1 MFCYN
6 DGKDRFILFYRY
18 DKILKQGG
26 ALLDIRVLQN
36 FLTVA
41 REESITKAAEILHM
55 TQPPLSRQIKELEQ
69 ELGRQL
75 LVREPRRVT
84 LTEAGKLLCDR
95 AEELIALMDKTVEQ
109 IRDAETLV
117 AGDIYLGGGES
128 ENMLLL
134 AQIAQKLQVQYPRI
148 KYRIYSG
155 DADRVRAQL
164 EHGLL
169 DFALLVHPAD
179 TTKYD
184 YLSLP
189 VTDTWGV
196 MMRHDSPLA
205 KQTSVSPRD
214 LWDKPLLF
222 SHQTAGS
229 SEMARFFKRDFS
241 QLNVIATYDLIYN
254 ASRFV
259 KAGLGYA
266 VVLDKLM
273 RTEETDTKDGTIK
286 ESTSPD
292 TLCFR
297 PFHPPL
303 HAALCVA
310 WKKQRTFS
318 RAGTLFLQ
326 QLQKELNVS
335 TNPEC
340 SASI

>member
-1 MFCYN
+1 M
-6 DGKDRFILFYRY
+6 
-18 DKILKQGG
+18 
-26 ALLDIRVLQN
+26 LDIRVLQN

-69 ELGRQL
+69 ELGQQL

-148 KYRIYSG
+148 RYRIYSG
-155 DADRVRAQL
+155 DADRVSAQL

-229 SEMARFFKRDFS
+229 SEMARFFERDFS

-273 RTEETDTKDGTIK
+273 RTEETDAKDGTIK
-286 ESTSPD
+286 EPTSPD

-326 QLQKELNVS
+326 QLKKELNVPTNTEYSPS
-335 TNPEC
+335 T
-340 SASI
+340 

>member
-1 MFCYN
+1 M
-6 DGKDRFILFYRY
+6 
-18 DKILKQGG
+18 
-26 ALLDIRVLQN
+26 LDIRVLQN

-148 KYRIYSG
+148 RYRIYSG

-196 MMRHDSPLA
+196 MMRHDSPVGKTDKRFA
-205 KQTSVSPRD
+205 ARSVG
-214 LWDKPLLF
+214 
-222 SHQTAGS
+222 QTA
-229 SEMARFFKRDFS
+229 
-241 QLNVIATYDLIYN
+241 
-254 ASRFV
+254 
-259 KAGLGYA
+259 A
-266 VVLDKLM
+266 VLPSNGG
-273 RTEETDTKDGTIK
+273 E
-286 ESTSPD
+286 
-292 TLCFR
+292 
-297 PFHPPL
+297 
-303 HAALCVA
+303 
-310 WKKQRTFS
+310 Q
-318 RAGTLFLQ
+318 
-326 QLQKELNVS
+326 
-335 TNPEC
+335 
-340 SASI
+340 